1 VSADPHAVTL
11 AGVAARA
18 ASDKLAEDIVAIDVS
33 DHLVLTDV
41 FLLCTAAN
49 DRAVRA
55 VVDAIEEAL
64 HKRGAK
70 PLHREGEREGRWVLL
85 DFNELVVH
93 VQQAEERV
101 HYALERLWR
110 DCPTLELAIDGA
122 GSGSASARRRP
133 PAEGGGGPSVEVRR
147 ARTGT

>member
-1 VSADPHAVTL
+1 MA
-11 AGVAARA
+11 AARA

-41 FLLCTAAN
+41 FLLCSAAN

-64 HKRGAK
+64 LKVGVK
-70 PLHREGEREGRWVLL
+70 PLRREGESEGRWVLL
-85 DFNELVVH
+85 DYNEIVVH
-93 VQQAEERV
+93 VQQTEERF

-110 DCPTLELAIDGA
+110 DCPLIEL
-122 GSGSASARRRP
+122 
-133 PAEGGGGPSVEVRR
+133 PAEVHAP
-147 ARTGT
+147 RTAIP